1 MRVKDK
7 LRVPASVRGRRV
19 ERKKRRR
26 DLVIFFFEQS
36 ARSQNKKFTKEKK
49 KKKLVVAAYRE
60 DAKAGRARVLPS
72 ACRAPPGG
80 GAKL

>member
-1 MRVKDK
+1 MRVEDE

-26 DLVIFFFEQS
+26 DSVIFFLRTE
-36 ARSQNKKFTKEKK
+36 RTLTKEEKE

-60 DAKAGRARVLPS
+60 NARAGRARVLPS
-72 ACRAPPGG
+72 ACRASPGG